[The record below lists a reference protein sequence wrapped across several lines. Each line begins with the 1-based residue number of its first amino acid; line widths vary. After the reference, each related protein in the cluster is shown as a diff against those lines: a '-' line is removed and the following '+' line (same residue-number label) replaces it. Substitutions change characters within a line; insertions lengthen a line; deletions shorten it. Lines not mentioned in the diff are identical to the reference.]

1 MFGISRVTATRKY
14 VAGDPLQHTATGG
27 WLKRE
32 EAIMGT
38 AINIELWSD
47 DRPAG
52 EAAMQAV
59 MREMH
64 RIDLA
69 MSPHRPDSELSR
81 INRGA
86 ATAPVAISTEMFQLL
101 TRAVHFS
108 KLSDGAFDITYAAVG
123 RLFDYRLHTRPTR
136 EALTTAHAAV
146 GYRHLLLD
154 AQAQTVQFA
163 LPGMCIDLGGF
174 AKGYAIDNAVA
185 LLRQRGIAHAN
196 VSAGGDSCV
205 MGDRRGRPWTIGIR
219 DPRRPGEVVAL
230 LPLEDT
236 SISTSGD
243 YERCFVEAGVRFHH
257 LIDPATGHSP
267 SCVQSVTILGKDGLT
282 TEAFSKCVFVLGVQ
296 KGMQLLESQP
306 AIDAI
311 VVDATGVLHYSRG
324 LLAPGL
330 QTRQ

>member
-14 VAGDPLQHTATGG
+14 VAGDPPQDRATGG
-27 WLKRE
+27 WLKRD

-38 AINIELWSD
+38 TISVELWSN
-47 DRPAG
+47 DRPAA

-59 MREMH
+59 MQEMH
-64 RIDLA
+64 RIDQA
-69 MSPHRPDSELSR
+69 MSPLRADSELSQ
-81 INRGA
+81 INRCA
-86 ATAPVAISTEMFQLL
+86 ATAPVAISAEMFQLL
-101 TRAVHFS
+101 TRALDFS
-108 KLSDGAFDITYAAVG
+108 NLSDGAFDITYAAVG
-123 RLFDYRLHTRPTR
+123 RLFDYRLHSRPTR
-136 EALTTAHAAV
+136 EALAAAHAAV
-146 GYRHLLLD
+146 GYRHLMLD

-163 LPGMCIDLGGF
+163 RPGMCIDLGGF

-185 LLRQRGIAHAN
+185 LLRQRGITHAN

-236 SISTSGD
+236 SDPNSGD
-243 YERCFVEAGVRFHH
+243 YEQCFVEAGVRFHR

-267 SCVQSVTILGKDGLT
+267 ISVQSVTILGKDGLT
-282 TEAFSKCVFVLGVQ
+282 TEAFSKCVFVLGVH

-306 AIDAI
+306 AIDAV
-311 VVDATGVLHYSRG
+311 VVDATGALHYSRG
-324 LLAPGL
+324 LSAPGM
-330 QTRQ
+330 QARQ